1 MCCGIKLA
9 PYKTNINYPNEE
21 FLHASIVIFLRGLS
35 LALIA
40 IFLFTAQLSHA
51 GIKSPVGLWQT
62 IDDKSGK
69 PRSLI
74 RISQK
79 YGKLSAVIEKGLLE
93 SDTSDAVCDQCKD
106 ERKGHKIVGM
116 TIAEGLEKDGDE
128 YNGDKILAPKNGKI
142 YKC

>member
-1 MCCGIKLA
+1 M
-9 PYKTNINYPNEE
+9 
-21 FLHASIVIFLRGLS
+21 HASIVIFLRGLS
-35 LALIA
+35 LALIT

-51 GIKSPVGLWQT
+51 AVKSPVGLWQT

-93 SDTSDAVCDQCKD
+93 SDTSDTSDAVCDQRKD
-106 ERKGHKIVGM
+106 E
-116 TIAEGLEKDGDE
+116 
-128 YNGDKILAPKNGKI
+128 
-142 YKC
+142 

>member
-9 PYKTNINYPNEE
+9 SYEANINYPNEE

-35 LALIA
+35 LALIT

-51 GIKSPVGLWQT
+51 AVKSPVGLCQT

-79 YGKLSAVIEKGLLE
+79 YGKLSAVIEKG
-93 SDTSDAVCDQCKD
+93 
-106 ERKGHKIVGM
+106 
-116 TIAEGLEKDGDE
+116 
-128 YNGDKILAPKNGKI
+128 
-142 YKC
+142 